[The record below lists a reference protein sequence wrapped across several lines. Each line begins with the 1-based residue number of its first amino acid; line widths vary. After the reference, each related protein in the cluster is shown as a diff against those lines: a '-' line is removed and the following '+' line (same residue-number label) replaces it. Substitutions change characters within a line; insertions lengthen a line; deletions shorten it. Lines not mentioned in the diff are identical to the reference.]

1 MAEQGRKRPT
11 SERPPCLLP
20 PAPDMEPIWLGAES
34 GQQQTSALNRR
45 SARLRFVM
53 KAIDVCWR
61 RGGRAVDE
69 VARIAERVGKEGRPY
84 HATKAGAQLSKGAI
98 DIAIVLPPEVL
109 QDFFP

>member
-1 MAEQGRKRPT
+1 MPT
-11 SERPPCLLP
+11 ISRQSAPGGSLTSASERVPS
-20 PAPDMEPIWLGAES
+20 PASAAGT
-34 GQQQTSALNRR
+34 GQRQTSALNRW

-84 HATKAGAQLSKGAI
+84 DATKAAAQPSKGAI
-98 DIAIVLPPEVL
+98 DVAIVLPPEVL